1 MDGPAPRA
9 QVNSRAVFEASVAGA
24 LRGGIA
30 GTRSC
35 AVVVVALHPS
45 WVAAN
50 WLDAQVRNACRDA
63 VEQRLES
70 LLLDGDA
77 LAALDGGEW
86 VLLLMNVSTAD
97 QGAAVAERIA
107 EAVSHPV
114 DLGEES
120 PSPVVCTGVAVA
132 TGMHRRPSDLIDEA
146 RSALLIAIERGGG
159 QLVLFD
165 EQLRLDILHRFR
177 ISQSVGRGFEMAQLQ
192 LWYQPIVSI
201 VDGSIVAAEA
211 LLRWPGG
218 AWMEGASHIVSLAER
233 SEVVGRL
240 GDWVIETACAHAQR
254 WAHAGIVTHINMSP
268 RQLAQSDLAAKMVTT
283 VERFGLDPA
292 HISIEITESS
302 AMPQAAID
310 SIREMSKAGFGI
322 CIDDFGTGY
331 ANLAALRTLP
341 VDMVK
346 LDRTV
351 VSGIRRGSSAVAMV
365 EAVVG
370 MGRALDMQVTAEGIE
385 TPDELATIRATGCDL
400 AQGYLLDR
408 PMTAEALEDAYVSSL
423 ARRFA

>member
-1 MDGPAPRA
+1 MDGVTTRA
-9 QVNSRAVFEASVAGA
+9 QLNSRAVFEASVAGA

-45 WVAAN
+45 WIAAN
-50 WLDAQVRNACRDA
+50 WLDTGVRQACRDV
-63 VEQRLES
+63 VERRLES

-86 VLLLMNVSTAD
+86 ALLLMNVSTAD
-97 QGAAVAERIA
+97 EGAAVAERIA
-107 EAVSHPV
+107 EAVSRPV
-114 DLGEES
+114 DLGQES
-120 PSPVVCTGVAVA
+120 PSPLVCTGVAVA
-132 TGMHRRPSDLIDEA
+132 TGMHRRATDLIDEA
-146 RSALLIAIERGGG
+146 RSALLVAIERGGG

-177 ISQSVGRGFEMAQLQ
+177 VSQSIGRGFELAQLQ

-201 VDGSIVAAEA
+201 TDGSIVAVEA

-240 GDWVIETACAHAQR
+240 GDWVIETACEHAQR
-254 WAHAGIVTHINMSP
+254 WASAGIVTHINMSP
-268 RQLAQSDLAAKMVTT
+268 RQLTQSDLATKVVAA

-292 HISIEITESS
+292 DIAIEITESS
-302 AMPQAAID
+302 AMPQAAIE
-310 SIREMSKAGFGI
+310 SILALSEAGFGI

-331 ANLAALRTLP
+331 ANLAAIRTLP

-365 EAVVG
+365 EAVVR

-385 TPDELATIRATGCDL
+385 TGDELATIRSTGCDL

-408 PMTAEALEDAYVSSL
+408 PMPAEEIETTYLSN
-423 ARRFA
+423 ARRKLA